1 MRGLRGAPLHT
12 GSRTGRPRLT
22 GSRRARDR
30 YLGTILSI
38 RRGER
43 LSLQLHRQKDESIY
57 VLRGRLKLTLET
69 AAGELE
75 DEELEPGD
83 ARRVLPGRR
92 HRFEAIEDTE
102 LLEVS
107 TPEIDD
113 VVRLQDDY
121 GRGGGTDPASEN

>member
-1 MRGLRGAPLHT
+1 MT
-12 GSRTGRPRLT
+12 
-22 GSRRARDR
+22 RRVEKPWGHEEIWAETDR
-30 YLGTILSI
+30 YLGKILSI

-43 LSLQLHRQKDESIY
+43 LSLQLHRKKDESIY

-69 AAGELE
+69 AAGALE

-102 LLEVS
+102 LVEVS

-121 GRGGGTDPASEN
+121 GRGGDTGPASKN

>member
-1 MRGLRGAPLHT
+1 MT
-12 GSRTGRPRLT
+12 
-22 GSRRARDR
+22 RRVEKPWGHEEIWAETDR
-30 YLGTILSI
+30 YLGKILSI

-43 LSLQLHRQKDESIY
+43 LSLQLHRKKDESIS

-102 LLEVS
+102 LVEVS

-121 GRGGGTDPASEN
+121 GRGGDTGPASKN